1 MQQFLGSI
9 LSGFE
14 VEEFLVLVD
23 ELRVHGGVEELVV
36 GQNVLQEWDVGL
48 EMQREIER
56 RKLYWLS
63 KHFRQSCTECK
74 NLRHNIERNES
85 RQQLKANSANLS
97 LERKSETS
105 VLNRHFKIC
114 AHSLPTH
121 NKTKSKSNN
130 KVN

>member
-9 LSGFE
+9 LGGFE

-36 GQNVLQEWDVGL
+36 GENVLQEWDVGL
-48 EMQREIER
+48 EMQRGTER

-63 KHFRQSCTECK
+63 KHFRQSYAERK

-97 LERKSETS
+97 LERKS
-105 VLNRHFKIC
+105 LRHQC
-114 AHSLPTH
+114 
-121 NKTKSKSNN
+121 
-130 KVN
+130 